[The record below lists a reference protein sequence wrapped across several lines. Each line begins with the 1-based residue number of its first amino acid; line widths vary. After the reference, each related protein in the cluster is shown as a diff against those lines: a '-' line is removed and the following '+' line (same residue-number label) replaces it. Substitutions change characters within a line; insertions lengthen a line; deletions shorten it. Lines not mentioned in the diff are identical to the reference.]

1 MKQLRCAFYVRVSTN
16 NGQQNPE
23 VQLNDMRP
31 FAESRA
37 WSLVGEYVDHC
48 TGSKESRPELNRLL
62 ADARQRK
69 FDVIVVWKL
78 DRFARSLKHLV
89 VALAEFESLGVQFV
103 SLKDNLDLTTASGRL
118 MFQIIGAMA
127 EFERSLIQERVR
139 AGLRNARAKGVR
151 LGRPEVG
158 AATASRQTLWRRRK
172 RAALATK
179 SAGDGIPAQN

>member
-1 MKQLRCAFYVRVSTN
+1 MKQLRCVFYVRVSTN
-16 NGQQNPE
+16 NGHQNPE
-23 VQLNDMRP
+23 VQLNDLRP
-31 FAESRA
+31 FAQSRG

-139 AGLRNARAKGVR
+139 AGLRNARAKGKR
-151 LGRPEVG
+151 LGRPEV
-158 AATASRQTLWRRRK
+158 AASVASRQTIWRRRK
-172 RAALATK
+172 RAEAAT
-179 SAGDGIPAQN
+179 AQGQ

>member
-31 FAESRA
+31 FAESRD
-37 WSLVGEYVDHC
+37 WQLVGEYVDHC

-89 VALAEFESLGVQFV
+89 IALAEFESLGVQFV

-139 AGLRNARAKGVR
+139 AGLRNARAKGKR
-151 LGRPEVG
+151 LGRPEVAEG
-158 AATASRQTLWRRRK
+158 VASRQTLWRRRK
-172 RAALATK
+172 RAAIADNA
-179 SAGDGIPAQN
+179 SAFGQ